1 MKRFGLLLAVLF
13 GIGVFVA
20 CDKHETTHSYDYQIP
35 VLEKMSSIR
44 AKSILIREP
53 KPISNSG
60 KIYLFKEYLLIN
72 EPNEGIHIFDNS
84 NPASPKALNFISIP
98 GNVDMA
104 VNDNMLYADSYV
116 DLIVV
121 DISNP
126 STPDIIERIED
137 VFPTLYVGMEGL
149 DIVKEYRDTTITY
162 KTESTGW
169 GWGGWIANDGSFMN
183 SGGSESSFNG
193 GGNYGT
199 GGSMARF
206 TLSKGHL
213 YTVNQ
218 SQLRL
223 FDVKNAKKPTYVK
236 DILLGWG
243 IETIFPFKDMLFIGS
258 NRGMY
263 IYDIVNPGDP
273 QQLSVYEHVVAC
285 DPVVVNDKYAFVTLR
300 TGNFCM
306 GTTDVLEVIDIEDP
320 TAPELIKS
328 YDMQNPHGLGLAGD
342 YLYLCEGKHGLKSFN
357 VSDVMAIDENQLEHL
372 KNMHSVDVIPGP
384 NSLIVVGED
393 GVCQYD
399 YSDKEKLHRLSCIP
413 RFPKAS

>member
-1 MKRFGLLLAVLF
+1 MKRFGLLLTVLF
-13 GIGVFVA
+13 GISVFVS
-20 CDKHETTHSYDYQIP
+20 CDKHETTHSYDYKIP
-35 VLEKMSSIR
+35 VLEKMSTIR
-44 AKSILIREP
+44 AMSVSVTTP
-53 KPISNSG
+53 KIMANSG
-60 KIYLFKEYLLIN
+60 KIYIFKDYLLIN

-84 NPASPKALNFISIP
+84 NPEKPRGLNFISIP
-98 GNVDMA
+98 GNVDLA

-126 STPDIIERIED
+126 GTPTIVERVED
-137 VFPTLYVGMEGL
+137 VFPALYVGA
-149 DIVKEYRDTTITY
+149 DQSSIVKDYKDTTVTY
-162 KTESTGW
+162 TNSS
-169 GWGGWIANDGSFMN
+169 WGGWWLSDRAMMN
-183 SGGSESSFNG
+183 SGGSEASFIG
-193 GGNYGT
+193 AGNYGT

-213 YTVNQ
+213 YTVDQ

-236 DILLGWG
+236 DIPLGWG

-263 IYDIVNPGDP
+263 IYDILNPGDP
-273 QQLSVYEHVVAC
+273 QQLSVYQHVVAC
-285 DPVVVNDKYAFVTLR
+285 DPVVVNDKHAFVTLR
-300 TGNFCM
+300 TGNMCI

-320 TAPELIKS
+320 SQPKLIKS
-328 YDMQNPHGLGLAGD
+328 YDMQNPHGLGLAGN
-342 YLYLCEGKHGLKSFN
+342 YLYLCEGKHGLKSFDVSN
-357 VSDVMAIDENQLEHL
+357 VLEIDQNQLEHL

-384 NSLIVVGED
+384 KSLILVGED

-399 YSDKEKLHRLSCIP
+399 YSNKEKLRRLSCIP
-413 RFPKAS
+413 RLPLEL